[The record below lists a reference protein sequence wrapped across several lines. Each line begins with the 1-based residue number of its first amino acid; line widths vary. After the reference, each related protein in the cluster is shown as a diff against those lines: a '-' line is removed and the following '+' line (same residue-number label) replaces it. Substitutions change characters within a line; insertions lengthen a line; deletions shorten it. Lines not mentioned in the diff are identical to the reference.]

1 MDYQT
6 FCEKIEKIIY
16 NKINKNSK
24 KILDVLMNLS
34 FNNYI
39 IENIKLGIE
48 EHFSD
53 REEKIINK
61 IYEDIFESLDFNNA
75 SK

>member
-6 FCEKIEKIIY
+6 FYEKIEKYIY
-16 NKINKNSK
+16 NKINKNAN
-24 KILDVLMNLS
+24 KILDVLVNLS

-53 REEKIINK
+53 REEKIVNK
-61 IYEDIFESLDFNNA
+61 SYKDIFESLVKNN
-75 SK
+75 SQ